1 MAGCYVDYLV
11 TRYDWYP
18 SDNPTG
24 VCVGFTA
31 KCSPNGRAQ
40 YWDTIVASSSA
51 SGKTDT
57 EVVGLAWDTL
67 SGTIVPWGE
76 TEMHESAL
84 IGTTYKTISGS
95 T

>member
-1 MAGCYVDYLV
+1 MADCYVDYVV
-11 TRYDWYP
+11 TRYGCYP
-18 SDNPTG
+18 KDNPTG

-31 KCSPNGRAQ
+31 KCTPNGRAN

-67 SGTIVPWGE
+67 SGTLVPWGE

-84 IGTTYKTISGS
+84 IGETYKTISGS
-95 T
+95 A